1 MLTCAY
7 AYRHIHT
14 LTLKYYPLPPVPL
27 SARWILVISSDELGT
42 GLQETGQG
50 EDRHS
55 HLSEEPAS
63 SLRPQGCSRNWRS
76 PCQPAAGTELPGG
89 RTESGL
95 GIWCLSGEGGGSFTV
110 HRHLPGTLGR
120 RGMWPAHMPGSSF
133 SQPPLVLAV
142 PFRLFPPP
150 PGFSASL
157 CPRCSRKISCLASG
171 PETGPGRWW
180 GQGCQFILC
189 LLAPLGWQ
197 PGEGVELPVGSPG
210 LWRRGG
216 VGRVRTRGT

>member
-1 MLTCAY
+1 M
-7 AYRHIHT
+7 
-14 LTLKYYPLPPVPL
+14 
-27 SARWILVISSDELGT
+27 
-42 GLQETGQG
+42 
-50 EDRHS
+50 
-55 HLSEEPAS
+55 
-63 SLRPQGCSRNWRS
+63 
-76 PCQPAAGTELPGG
+76 
-89 RTESGL
+89 
-95 GIWCLSGEGGGSFTV
+95 

-120 RGMWPAHMPGSSF
+120 TGTWPAHMPGSSL

-150 PGFSASL
+150 AGFSASL

-197 PGEGVELPVGSPG
+197 PGGGGGGGLPVGSPG

-216 VGRVRTRGT
+216 VGRVRTRDTYSLSPFWGCGCVLRWLCGMKQAGGTAFLRFMRGSWVCWEPGLVPGPGTSPGGEGFGASTQNLEPQNISQGRVKEILEG